1 MTQQLITRILCEI
14 LSDKTSEEL
23 NKLVLDLQ
31 IYDEPL
37 AIFCDQFDLGDWF
50 YDQMTLLDIDI
61 IDEIAVIA
69 DEHHKAECSELRES
83 EMLRRE
89 LQEQGAL

>member
-1 MTQQLITRILCEI
+1 MTQQLITRILYEV
-14 LSDKTSEEL
+14 LFEQNSEEL
-23 NKLVLDLQ
+23 DELVLDLQ
-31 IYDEPL
+31 INDEPL
-37 AIFCDQFDLGDWF
+37 AEFCDRFELGDWF

-69 DEHHKAECSELRES
+69 DEHHKAERSELRES

>member
-14 LSDKTSEEL
+14 LFEKTSEEL

-31 IYDEPL
+31 INDEPL

-69 DEHHKAECSELRES
+69 EEHRKAERSELRES

>member
-14 LSDKTSEEL
+14 LFEKTSEEL

-31 IYDEPL
+31 IDDEPL
-37 AIFCDQFDLGDWF
+37 AIFCDQFNLGDWF

-61 IDEIAVIA
+61 ISEICVIA
-69 DEHHKAECSELRES
+69 DEHRRAERDES
-83 EMLRRE
+83 QEIEILRRG
-89 LQEQGAL
+89 LQGQGAL

>member
-1 MTQQLITRILCEI
+1 MDQKLATRIICKVLFEQT
-14 LSDKTSEEL
+14 SDEL
-23 NKLVLDLQ
+23 DELMLDLQ
-31 IYDEPL
+31 INDEPL

-69 DEHHKAECSELRES
+69 DEHHKAERSELRES

-89 LQEQGAL
+89 LQSQGAL

>member
-1 MTQQLITRILCEI
+1 MTQQLITRILCEV
-14 LSDKTSEEL
+14 LFEKTSEEL

-31 IYDEPL
+31 INDEPL

-69 DEHHKAECSELRES
+69 DEHHKAERSELRES

>member
-14 LSDKTSEEL
+14 LFEKTSEEL

-31 IYDEPL
+31 IDDEPL

-61 IDEIAVIA
+61 ISEICVIA
-69 DEHHKAECSELRES
+69 DEHRRAERDES
-83 EMLRRE
+83 QEIEILRR
-89 LQEQGAL
+89 

>member
-14 LSDKTSEEL
+14 LFEKTSEEL

-31 IYDEPL
+31 IDDEPL
-37 AIFCDQFDLGDWF
+37 VIFCDQFDLGDWF

-61 IDEIAVIA
+61 ISEICVIA
-69 DEHHKAECSELRES
+69 DEHRRAERDES
-83 EMLRRE
+83 QEIEILRRG
-89 LQEQGAL
+89 LQGQGAL

>member
-14 LSDKTSEEL
+14 LFEKTSEEL

-31 IYDEPL
+31 IDDEPL
-37 AIFCDQFDLGDWF
+37 AIFCDQFNLGDWF

-61 IDEIAVIA
+61 ISEICVIA
-69 DEHHKAECSELRES
+69 DEHRRAEQDES
-83 EMLRRE
+83 QEIEILRRG
-89 LQEQGAL
+89 LQGQGAL

>member
-1 MTQQLITRILCEI
+1 MTQQLITRILREI
-14 LSDKTSEEL
+14 LFEKTSEEL

-31 IYDEPL
+31 INDEPL

-69 DEHHKAECSELRES
+69 DEHHKAERSELRES

>member
-14 LSDKTSEEL
+14 LFEKTSEEL

-31 IYDEPL
+31 IDDEPL

-61 IDEIAVIA
+61 ISEICVIA
-69 DEHHKAECSELRES
+69 DEHHKAERSELRES

>member
-1 MTQQLITRILCEI
+1 MDQKLATRIICEV
-14 LSDKTSEEL
+14 LFEQTSEEL
-23 NKLVLDLQ
+23 DKLMLDLQ
-31 IYDEPL
+31 INDEPL

-69 DEHHKAECSELRES
+69 DEHRRAERDES
-83 EMLRRE
+83 QEIEILRRG
-89 LQEQGAL
+89 LQGQGAL

>member
-14 LSDKTSEEL
+14 LFERTSEEL

-31 IYDEPL
+31 INDEPL
-37 AIFCDQFDLGDWF
+37 AEFCDRFDLGDWF
-50 YDQMTLLDIDI
+50 YNQMTLLDIDI

-69 DEHHKAECSELRES
+69 EEHRKAERSELRES

>member
-1 MTQQLITRILCEI
+1 MTQQLITRILCEV
-14 LSDKTSEEL
+14 LFEKTSEEL

-31 IYDEPL
+31 INDEPL

-69 DEHHKAECSELRES
+69 DEHHKAERSELRES

-89 LQEQGAL
+89 MQEQGAL

>member
-1 MTQQLITRILCEI
+1 MTQQLITRILCEV
-14 LSDKTSEEL
+14 LFEKTSEEL

-31 IYDEPL
+31 INDEPL

-69 DEHHKAECSELRES
+69 DEHHKAERSELRES
-83 EMLRRE
+83 EILRRE

>member
-14 LSDKTSEEL
+14 LFEKTSEEL

-31 IYDEPL
+31 INDEPL

-69 DEHHKAECSELRES
+69 DEHHKAERSELRES

>member
-14 LSDKTSEEL
+14 LFEKTSEEL

-31 IYDEPL
+31 INDEPL
-37 AIFCDQFDLGDWF
+37 AEFCDRFELGNWF
-50 YDQMTLLDIDI
+50 YDQMTLADIDI

-69 DEHHKAECSELRES
+69 DEHHKAERSELRES
-83 EMLRRE
+83 EILRRE

>member
-14 LSDKTSEEL
+14 LFEKTSEEL

-31 IYDEPL
+31 IDDEPL

-69 DEHHKAECSELRES
+69 DEHHKAERSELRES

>member
-14 LSDKTSEEL
+14 LCEKTSEEL

-31 IYDEPL
+31 INDEPL

-69 DEHHKAECSELRES
+69 DEHHKAERSELRES

>member
-1 MTQQLITRILCEI
+1 MTQELLTRILCEV
-14 LSDKTSEEL
+14 LVEKTAEEL
-23 NKLVLDLQ
+23 NKWVRDLQ
-31 IYDEPL
+31 INDEPL
-37 AIFCDQFDLGDWF
+37 AIFCDQFGLGDWF

-69 DEHHKAECSELRES
+69 DEHHKAERSELRES